1 MDFNSYRR
9 ANSPT
14 TAHNPMMETT
24 FLPPSPFSI
33 PPSQMRTTTPRM
45 VTPTPQAQPPARAP
59 VAPVRGNRMQML
71 EALMAADFFVLDMGL
86 YLDTHPNDT
95 QALKMFSDAS
105 ETASRLRMEFE
116 AAFGPLTIPTA
127 GGTTRW
133 NWIDDP
139 WPWDN
144 GNRR

>member
-14 TAHNPMMETT
+14 TTSSPMRETASV
-24 FLPPSPFSI
+24 PPSPFSI

-45 VTPTPQAQPPARAP
+45 AMPAPQVQPPMRAP
-59 VAPVRGNRMQML
+59 VAPVRGNRQQML

-116 AAFGPLTIPTA
+116 AAFGPLTVPSA